1 MPFNNPAILELRV
14 REKLT
19 QEKLVQ
25 KLEELAK
32 EQGNSK
38 FIMDHSYISLLE
50 SGKRT
55 PSLSIID
62 LFYNYARNRGHEDLN
77 FYIRPARD

>member
-38 FIMDHSYISLLE
+38 FIMDHSYIL
-50 SGKRT
+50 
-55 PSLSIID
+55 
-62 LFYNYARNRGHEDLN
+62 Y
-77 FYIRPARD
+77 